1 MFMRV
6 FRRVIIAAVLVFSFP
21 IWSFAGNGGPGITI
35 NGSRLDLTGAIQNG
49 QVMVPLEELTQAL
62 GGSYSWDPVGKTA
75 TINIPGLSWPPGG
88 DLKDSCTIEVTKI
101 TEGISL
107 LTLTGEVKN
116 TSPYQLTSLTV
127 YGKLL
132 DVKGEELTKSFTYK
146 LTPAQLLPGETGS
159 FEIIFWDYNKYKD
172 SNARYAVYVQGFSPE
187 EN

>member
-35 NGSRLDLTGAIQNG
+35 NGSRLDLTGLIQNG

-187 EN
+187 AN